1 MQTVTKREL
10 VQRIAEKTNAQQI
23 QAKEVI
29 QGFLNEIIE
38 ELAKG
43 NRLEFRDF
51 GVFEPKEKAKRVA
64 RNPRTGER
72 VEVPA
77 KTTVKFKVGRLMK
90 KMIQKVA
97 EGEAPAAAPE
107 SAPAPAAA
115 PEPVPAAA
123 PEPAPAAAPEPAPAP
138 APAPE
143 PAPGPDAAPE
153 SSPESDGQEAGNE
166 DSSSTYNP
174 AP

>member
-10 VQRIAEKTNAQQI
+10 VQRIAEKTGIQQI
-23 QAKEVI
+23 SAKEVI
-29 QGFLNEIIE
+29 QGFLDEIII
-38 ELAKG
+38 ELARG

-90 KMIQKVA
+90 KRIQKDA
-97 EGEAPAAAPE
+97 EEEAPAAAPGPVA
-107 SAPAPAAA
+107 APEPAAA
-115 PEPVPAAA
+115 PEPVAA
-123 PEPAPAAAPEPAPAP
+123 PEPAAEPESAPADDS
-138 APAPE
+138 A
-143 PAPGPDAAPE
+143 G
-153 SSPESDGQEAGNE
+153 DGSEAGSE
-166 DSSSTYNP
+166 DSSSAYNP